1 MQESGVMAKSL
12 HFVKAFGPHLRDSD
26 TNDPAHY
33 ETASM
38 ASDTNKAIL
47 FMGRHGPGALVSTPA
62 VLTSIADL
70 ARSNSTSRADVLFP
84 DLVN

>member
-1 MQESGVMAKSL
+1 MAKSL
-12 HFVKAFGPHLRDSD
+12 HFVKAFGPHLRGSD
-26 TNDPAHY
+26 TNDQHTMKARLWP
-33 ETASM
+33 
-38 ASDTNKAIL
+38 DTNKAIL
-47 FMGRHGPGALVSTPA
+47 FLGRRGPGAIVSTPA